1 MRIEV
6 VHPDGSRTIYYGVN
20 DFDAMPEITDQ
31 TVTFWFRTDIAVDER
46 KRVVDGYVTS
56 SISEDSYDERG
67 AYETIG
73 DEAIQENTEVVVGVS
88 QRYPDVKFAAEK
100 LRDEDDFEGDLT
112 ILDGVEDE

>member
-20 DFDAMPEITDQ
+20 DFDAMPESTAQ
-31 TVTFWFRTDIAVDER
+31 KVTFWFATDVSVDER

-56 SISEDSYDERG
+56 SISENSYDERG

-73 DEAIQENTEVVVGVS
+73 DAAIQENTEVVVGVS
-88 QRYPDVKFAAEK
+88 GRYPEVESAARE
-100 LRDEDDFEGDLT
+100 LQREEDFDGNLT
-112 ILDGVEDE
+112 ILDS